1 MSVVVRARGK
11 INFTLDVLGKRPD
24 GFHEVSMVMQSISLH
39 DILSFQPSDNLELIW
54 DPRGSRPPMLALD
67 ESNDILRA
75 ARLLKEIS
83 GSRRGAAIWLDKQ
96 LPIASGLGGGSADG
110 AATLVGLN
118 KMWQLNYSNEKL
130 MEIAAQLGSDMPFC
144 IDGGTAVASG
154 RGEIVQQLPFV
165 GLWHLAMFKPPQGI
179 STKLV
184 YTSLQTNK
192 VPSPVTE
199 LLVRSIK
206 AGDHNKIPELMSNN
220 LESVTFSM
228 MPELQQLKEN
238 LIFAGA
244 EKAMMSGSGPTVFA
258 ITRDAEIAQQLVTEH
273 TPPGWWSSICFT
285 TPVGCE
291 FVEEEIVEE

>member
-118 KMWQLNYSNEKL
+118 KMWQLNYTNQQL

-144 IDGGTAVASG
+144 INGGTAVASG

-184 YTSLQTNK
+184 YTSLQTSR
-192 VPSPVTE
+192 VASPVTE

-206 AGDHNKIPELMSNN
+206 AGDHNKIPEFMSNN

-258 ITRDAEIAQQLVTEH
+258 ITRDAEIAQQLVNEH

-285 TPVGCE
+285 TPAGCE
-291 FVEEEIVEE
+291 FVEEEIEEQ

>member
-39 DILSFQPSDNLELIW
+39 DVLSFQPSDYLELIW

-75 ARLLKEIS
+75 ARRLKEIS

-118 KMWQLNYSNEKL
+118 RLWQLNYTDEDL
-130 MEIAAQLGSDMPFC
+130 MQIAAQLGSDMPFC
-144 IDGGTAVASG
+144 IVGGTAVASG
-154 RGEIVQQLPFV
+154 RGEIIKQLPFA
-165 GLWHLAMFKPPQGI
+165 GIWHLAMFKPPQGI

-199 LLVRSIK
+199 LMVKSIK
-206 AGDHNKIPELMSNN
+206 AGEQAKLPELMSNH
-220 LESVTFSM
+220 LESITFSM
-228 MPELQQLKEN
+228 MPELQQLKET

-258 ITRDAEIAQQLVTEH
+258 ITQDLELAKKLVQEH
-273 TPPGWWSSICFT
+273 TPSGWWSNVCQTSPI
-285 TPVGCE
+285 GCE
-291 FVEEEIVEE
+291 FVEDITEE

>member
-118 KMWQLNYSNEKL
+118 KMWQLNYTNQQL

-144 IDGGTAVASG
+144 INGGTAVASG

-184 YTSLQTNK
+184 YTSLQTSK
-192 VPSPVTE
+192 VASPVTE

-206 AGDHNKIPELMSNN
+206 AGDHNKIPEFMSNN

-258 ITRDAEIAQQLVTEH
+258 ITRDAEIAQQLVNEH

-285 TPVGCE
+285 TPAGCE
-291 FVEEEIVEE
+291 FVEEEIEEQ